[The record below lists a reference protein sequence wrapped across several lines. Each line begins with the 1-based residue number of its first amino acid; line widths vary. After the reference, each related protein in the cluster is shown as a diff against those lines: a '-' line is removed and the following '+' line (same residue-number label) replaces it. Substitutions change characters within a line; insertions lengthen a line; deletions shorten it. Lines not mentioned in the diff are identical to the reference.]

1 MSKCGRTDSRNGAVR
16 EAYGKSIWDFDDPEC
31 FFISR
36 RCLMWYDKYRKK
48 KAQRCEDC
56 ATYQT
61 EGKEVPLQFYFGA
74 SGSGK
79 SQKLHENIIREA
91 QKNPKTD
98 YLLIVPDQFTMQTQM
113 DLVVEHPQHIIMN
126 IDVLS
131 FGRLTHRIL
140 EEVGYEDVPV
150 LDDTGKSLVL
160 RKVAGQCQDRLQ
172 VLGAHLGKIG
182 YIHEVKSAV
191 SEFMQYG
198 IGMREIRELSDYAK
212 SRGALY
218 YKLQDLGVLY
228 QAFLDYIREKF
239 ITTEETLDR
248 LREALPK
255 SEIIR
260 DSVVAFDGF
269 TGFTPIQNRVIQ
281 ELIRLAKKVIVTVTI
296 DDRENPYQLDGEHR
310 LFHLSK
316 KTVADLKRLAEQVG
330 AAEDK
335 PIRCAR
341 DAKGGLPRF
350 EGNEELAHLER
361 NLFRYPADVYGGAV
375 ESIRLF
381 EASTP
386 KEEIRQTCIAI
397 RRLLADAGRE
407 GRSLYYRD
415 IAVVAGDME
424 VYGSAAEEEFAK
436 FGIPIYLDHTR
447 GILRNPFAEYIRSAL
462 QIVLRDFSF
471 ESVFHYLRTGLTGF
485 AMEDVDGLEN
495 YVRRFGI
502 RGQKRWRESFIY
514 KEEDREGEEA
524 ALGRLEQ
531 YNAMRERL
539 TGQLAPLLAPV
550 RTAGDMVRA
559 LYDFLVSNEL
569 QQKLARFESRF
580 REAGDPAR
588 AKEYGQIYPLVI
600 DLLDQIYGLLSEEEM
615 DLKEFADI
623 LDSGL
628 AEISVGTIPQNV
640 DRVLVGDIERTRLKQ
655 VKALFFVGVNDGNIP
670 KDGGNGGIISD
681 IDREFLRESDLELAP
696 SPRQQM
702 YIQRLYLYLNMTK
715 PSERLYL
722 SYAKVG
728 NDGRSLRPAYLIEL
742 VRGLYPMLAVE
753 APETE
758 PVERQL
764 VCGADG
770 VGMMADMLRDYAGG
784 RLRGGSERQMY
795 AFYHSYH
802 SRPEYRDTVDRL
814 IDAAFYRYSDTPLS
828 KMVTRALYGTM
839 LQNSVSRLERYAA
852 CAYSHFLQYGLAL
865 RERGDYSFED
875 VDMGNVFHGVL
886 ELFARKLTENG
897 YTWFDFPEE
906 EGRRMVAEAVEAYAM
921 AYGETILYSTARNRH
936 LLTRIKA
943 IMNRTVLTLQTQ
955 LKKGSFVPERFEM
968 SFSMI
973 EDLDALNIALN
984 EQDKMRLRGRID
996 RIDACETQDAVYVKV
1011 IDYKSGNRKFDL
1023 AALYYGLQLQLVVYM
1038 NAAVEMEERRHP
1050 DKKVIPAA
1058 MLYYH
1063 IDDPLIE
1070 DGEGMTPEQ
1079 INARLLQELKMTGLV
1094 NENDEVV
1101 RLLDSEFTAKSEIL
1115 PLERKK
1121 DGTFSAYSGVISEE
1135 DMGVVSDYVNRKI
1148 RQIGAEIMEGTI
1160 SVNPYEQSANQACA
1174 YCAYKSV
1181 CGYDSRMEGYRM
1193 RRLPKMSADDALMRM
1208 REELAESVTEQ
1219 GSEERAL

>member
-1 MSKCGRTDSRNGAVR
+1 MS
-16 EAYGKSIWDFDDPEC
+16 
-31 FFISR
+31 
-36 RCLMWYDKYRKK
+36 
-48 KAQRCEDC
+48 
-56 ATYQT
+56 
-61 EGKEVPLQFYFGA
+61 LQFYFGA

-79 SQKLHENIIREA
+79 SQKLHEDIIRAA
-91 QKNPKTD
+91 QQNPKTD

-113 DLVVEHPQHIIMN
+113 DLVVEHPRHIIMN

-140 EEVGYEDVPV
+140 EEVGYENMPI

-160 RKVAGQCQDRLQ
+160 RKVAQQCQEQLQ
-172 VLGAHLGKIG
+172 VMGSHLHKIG
-182 YIHEVKSAV
+182 YIHEVKSAI

-198 IGMREIRELSDYAK
+198 IGIQEMEKLTEYAR

-218 YKLQDLGVLY
+218 YKLRDLGVLY
-228 QAFLDYIREKF
+228 QAFLDYIHEKF

-260 DSVVAFDGF
+260 NSVIAFDGF

-281 ELIRLAKKVIVTVTI
+281 ELIRLTKQVIITVTV
-296 DDRENPYQLDGEHR
+296 DERENPYRLDGEHR

-316 KTVADLKRLAEQVG
+316 KTVADLRRLTEQIEVT
-330 AAEDK
+330 EDK
-335 PIRCAR
+335 PVWCTERVEGR
-341 DAKGGLPRF
+341 LPRF
-350 EGNEELAHLER
+350 AHNAELSHLER
-361 NLFRYPADVYGGAV
+361 NLFRYPADVYEETV
-375 ESIRLF
+375 EGLHIY

-397 RRLLADAGRE
+397 RKLLAEAQKSGK
-407 GRSLYYRD
+407 SLYYRD
-415 IAVVAGDME
+415 IAVVTGDME
-424 VYGSAAEEEFAK
+424 AYENAAEEEFAK

-462 QIVLRDFSF
+462 QIVLQDFSF

-485 AMEDVDGLEN
+485 SAQDVDRLEN
-495 YVRRFGI
+495 YIRRFGI
-502 RGQKRWRESFIY
+502 RGKKRWSDIFIY
-514 KEEDREGEEA
+514 KEDDREGEET
-524 ALGRLEQ
+524 ALRQLEQ

-539 TGQLAPLLAPV
+539 LNQLAPLLEPAH
-550 RTAGDMVRA
+550 TAGELVRA
-559 LYDFLVSNEL
+559 LYDFLVQNEL
-569 QQKLARFESRF
+569 QQKLAHFERRFKE
-580 REAGDPAR
+580 ENDPAR
-588 AKEYGQIYPLVI
+588 AKEYGQIYALVI
-600 DLLDQIYGLLSEEEM
+600 DLLDQIYGLLSEEKM
-615 DLKEFADI
+615 DLREFADI

-628 AEISVGTIPQNV
+628 TEISVGTIPQNV

-655 VKALFFVGVNDGNIP
+655 VKVLFFMGVNDGNIP
-670 KDGGNGGIISD
+670 KGGGGGGIISD
-681 IDREFLRESDLELAP
+681 IDREFLRESELELAP

-715 PSERLYL
+715 PSEKLYI

-742 VRGLYPMLAVE
+742 VRKMYPALTVE
-753 APETE
+753 MPEND
-758 PVERQL
+758 PVEKQL
-764 VCGADG
+764 VCGTDG
-770 VGMMADMLRDYAGG
+770 IGMMADMLRDYAGG
-784 RLRGGSERQMY
+784 RLDDESKRQMY
-795 AFYHSYH
+795 TFYRSYH
-802 SRPEYRDTVDRL
+802 SNPQYQDAVDRL
-814 IDAAFYRYSDTPLS
+814 IETAFYRYSDTPLS
-828 KMVTRALYGTM
+828 KMVTRALYGTV

-865 RERGDYSFED
+865 KERGDYSFED

-886 ELFARKLTENG
+886 ELFAQKLEENG

-906 EGRRMVAEAVEAYAM
+906 EARRIVAEAVEAYAM
-921 AYGETILYSTARNRH
+921 TYGETILYSSARNRH
-936 LLTRIKA
+936 LLRRITR

-955 LKKGSFVPERFEM
+955 LKKGAFVPEHFEM
-968 SFSMI
+968 FFSMI

-996 RIDACETQDAVYVKV
+996 RVDACEDGDTVYVKV

-1038 NAAVEMEERRHP
+1038 NAAVEMEQKKHP
-1050 DKKVIPAA
+1050 DKKIVPAA

-1063 IDDPLIE
+1063 IDDPTVE
-1070 DGEGMTPEQ
+1070 DSGNMTPEE
-1079 INARLLQELKMTGLV
+1079 INAKLLQELKMTGIV
-1094 NENDEVV
+1094 NKNDDAV
-1101 RLLDSEFTAKSEIL
+1101 RLLDSEFSVKSEIL

-1121 DGTFSAYSGVISEE
+1121 DGTFSAYSSVINDE
-1135 DMGVVSDYVNRKI
+1135 DMNVVSDFVNKKI
-1148 RQIGAEIMEGTI
+1148 RQLGSGILDGTI
-1160 SVNPYEQSANQACA
+1160 SVNPYEQNGNQACT

-1181 CGYDSRMEGYRM
+1181 CGYDNRIEGYEM
-1193 RRLPKMSADDALMRM
+1193 RRLPKLSADEALMYM
-1208 REELAESVTEQ
+1208 REETDDIKNMT
-1219 GSEERAL
+1219 